1 MTFTAAD
8 FLAAAVAAEIQGED
22 SCTIDDGAF
31 GGFLTRALFNE
42 ELGTTGGE
50 DKGAWKS
57 GAGISRSEKRRTLG
71 PVADVAVGQ
80 FC

>member
-31 GGFLTRALFNE
+31 GGFLTRAL
-42 ELGTTGGE
+42 LSVDVGTVGG
-50 DKGAWKS
+50 DDSAALKS
-57 GAGISRSEKRRTLG
+57 GAGM
-71 PVADVAVGQ
+71 
-80 FC
+80 